1 MLSVKLCQSIL
12 PRFNRVILFINDARQ
27 KPVELRK
34 ILAE

>member
-1 MLSVKLCQSIL
+1 MLSVKLCQSTL
-12 PRFNRVILFINDARQ
+12 PHFDRVILFINDACQ